1 MATKILETGPYYDE
15 SRVAYVRLHWTNTT
29 ENGRNKL
36 EHYVVFNNS
45 VSGFYR
51 TITSGS
57 LRIGSQ
63 SYNLSTGRKYDGDR
77 LESGTTYVDDTKV
90 TVTLTCNVGGEN
102 KTVTK
107 TVDLLPI
114 GSELLLKVDGQYIE
128 SIPFLKN
135 DEQYEEITLLQ
146 KVNGVWEEL

>member
-1 MATKILETGPYYDE
+1 MATKVLETGPYYDE
-15 SRVAYVRLHWTNTT
+15 GRTAYVRLYWDNTT
-29 ENGRNKL
+29 ESGRNKL
-36 EHYVVFNNS
+36 SHYVVFNNS
-45 VSGFYR
+45 VSGYYR
-51 TITSGS
+51 TVVSGS
-57 LRIGSQ
+57 LKIGNNT
-63 SYNLSTGRKYDGDR
+63 YNLATGRKYDGDQ

-90 TVTLTCNVGGEN
+90 TVALTCNVGGES
-102 KTVTK
+102 KTASR
-107 TVDLLPI
+107 TVELLPI